1 MSDIH
6 HHLGVCPQFD
16 IQYPEL
22 TAEEHLLFYARL
34 KGVKLGRAGRVVK
47 RALRQVTLTMDGL
60 EYCQRNYLNL
70 RMKLFKTLYH
80 LPNYVDL
87 NKNFNFCK
95 VIDSTT
101 LL

>member
-6 HHLGVCPQFD
+6 HHLSVCSQFD

-22 TAEEHLLFYARL
+22 TDEEHLLFYARL
-34 KGVKLGRAGRVVK
+34 KGVKLGRAGRVVE

-70 RMKLFKTLYH
+70 RTKILRHCQL
-80 LPNYVDL
+80 LNYVDI
-87 NKNFNFCK
+87 NRNCHFCK

>member
-70 RMKLFKTLYH
+70 RTKILRHYQL
-80 LPNYVDL
+80 LNYVDL
-87 NKNFNFCK
+87 NRNFNFCK